1 MIITWPSI
9 SAHRKI
15 IITIIIKV
23 RDSISFWERERERES
38 LLQLIPKN
46 YCYICVCVYHRPWFL
61 LTPRWWEDTHTHTHK
76 LAELQD
82 WSSSSSY
89 LTSLMLYVLGCDDD
103 QQWWEGVSKWE
114 GFKDKQT
121 LPGGSGEALIPIYTT
136 LWKTLE
142 SGLWSLC
149 VWVLHGYSR
158 LLTVHAVNKWTNYLP
173 AN

>member
-15 IITIIIKV
+15 ILIIIIKV
-23 RDSISFWERERERES
+23 RDSISFWEREGGRVLAAANPKK
-38 LLQLIPKN
+38 LLL
-46 YCYICVCVYHRPWFL
+46 YMCVYIYIHRPCLL
-61 LTPRWWEDTHTHTHK
+61 LTPRWWEDTHTYK

-82 WSSSSSY
+82 WSSSY

-121 LPGGSGEALIPIYTT
+121 LPGGGVGRRLSPYIQHSGR
-136 LWKTLE
+136 
-142 SGLWSLC
+142 LWSQDSGVCVCGSFMATVDYLLC
-149 VWVLHGYSR
+149 MQ
-158 LLTVHAVNKWTNYLP
+158 
-173 AN
+173 

>member
-9 SAHRKI
+9 SAHKI
-15 IITIIIKV
+15 IIIIIIIKV
-23 RDSISFWERERERES
+23 RDSISFWERERERERES
-38 LLQLIPKN
+38 LLQLTQKN
-46 YCYICVCVYHRPWFL
+46 YCYMCVCVCIYNHRPCFL
-61 LTPRWWEDTHTHTHK
+61 LTPRWCEDTHTYK

-158 LLTVHAVNKWTNYLP
+158 LLTVHAVNK
-173 AN
+173 

>member
-15 IITIIIKV
+15 IIIIIIKV
-23 RDSISFWERERERES
+23 RDSISFWEREGGRVLS
-38 LLQLIPKN
+38 AANPKKLLL
-46 YCYICVCVYHRPWFL
+46 YMCVYIYNHRPCLL
-61 LTPRWWEDTHTHTHK
+61 LTSRWWEDTHTYK

-121 LPGGSGEALIPIYTT
+121 LPGGSAKALIPIYTT

-142 SGLWSLC
+142 SGLWSFVCGSFMATVDYLLC
-149 VWVLHGYSR
+149 MQ
-158 LLTVHAVNKWTNYLP
+158 
-173 AN
+173 

>member
-9 SAHRKI
+9 SAHRKLI
-15 IITIIIKV
+15 IIIIIKV
-23 RDSISFWERERERES
+23 RDSISFWERERERERES
-38 LLQLIPKN
+38 LLQLTQKN
-46 YCYICVCVYHRPWFL
+46 YCYICVCIYIITDPAFYLHQDDGR
-61 LTPRWWEDTHTHTHK
+61 THTYK
-76 LAELQD
+76 LAELRD
-82 WSSSSSY
+82 WSSSSSSSY

-121 LPGGSGEALIPIYTT
+121 LPGGSGKALIPIYTT

-158 LLTVHAVNKWTNYLP
+158 LLTVDAVNK
-173 AN
+173 